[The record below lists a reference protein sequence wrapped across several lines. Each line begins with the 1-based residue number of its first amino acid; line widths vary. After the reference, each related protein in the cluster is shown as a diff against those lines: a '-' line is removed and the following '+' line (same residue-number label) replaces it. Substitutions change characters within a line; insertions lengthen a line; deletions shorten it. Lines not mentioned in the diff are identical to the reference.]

1 MKVII
6 AGGGS
11 GGHVFPAFSIAEEIR
26 RRNPGHAVL
35 FVGTKQGLE
44 KKTHLPPGCELEYI
58 SSSGIMGKGVS
69 KGLKA
74 AVLALKGLFESIS
87 IIKKFSPDV
96 VLGVGGYV
104 SGPVVFAALLLSV
117 PTAICEQN
125 SIPGIT
131 NRILG
136 RFVKKIFASFEES
149 VKFFPRKK
157 TMVVG
162 NPVRSEILHGGKLNA
177 EGKGL
182 VNILVFGGSQ
192 GARRLN
198 LSVPKAFAI
207 LGRRDVAIIH
217 QTGQNDMEDVKKTY
231 EWYGIQAEVIPFI
244 EDMAKAYGRADLVIG
259 RAGAGTI
266 AEVTALGKPSIL
278 VPYPFSAY
286 NHQME
291 NAMIMKKAGAA
302 VVVEDEDAVPE
313 KLAHVLNNLLKGD
326 ILKEMGIKARELGK
340 PEAAKKIVDEVYKLA
355 GVNVGQK

>member
-11 GGHVFPAFSIAEEIR
+11 GGHVFPAVSIAEEIR
-26 RRNPGHAVL
+26 RRNRGHAVL

-44 KKTHLPPGCELEYI
+44 KKANLPPGCELEYI

-74 AVLALKGLFESIS
+74 AVLAFKGLFESIS
-87 IIKKFSPDV
+87 IIKKFDPDV

-104 SGPVVFAALLLSV
+104 SGPVIFAALVLSV

-157 TMVVG
+157 TMIVG
-162 NPVRSEILHGGKLNA
+162 NPVRSEILLGGKLSTVKN
-177 EGKGL
+177 GL
-182 VNILVFGGSQ
+182 INILVFGGSQ

-207 LGRRDVAIIH
+207 LDRRDVAIIH
-217 QTGQNDMEDVKKTY
+217 QTGQKDMEDVKKTY
-231 EWYGIQAEVIPFI
+231 DWYGIQAEVIPFI
-244 EDMAKAYGRADLVIG
+244 EDMARAYERADLVIG

-286 NHQME
+286 NHQLE
-291 NAMIMKKAGAA
+291 NAMIMSKAGAA
-302 VVVEDEDAVPE
+302 VVVEDKDAVPE
-313 KLAHVLNNLLKGD
+313 KLAQVLNNLLKGD
-326 ILKEMGIKARELGK
+326 ILKEMGTKARELGK
-340 PEAAKKIVDEVYKLA
+340 PEAATKIVDEIYKLA
-355 GVNVGQK
+355 GVNVSQE